1 MILSGILLSPNGEP
15 LASTSVRLIAAI
27 TSAQVLQSIQSVI
40 VTGVNGEYSF
50 SCPNGRYRVQA
61 SGALGMR
68 DIGMITITD
77 DTVTSSLNELL
88 MIESSASH
96 GDPVI
101 AQIGQVI
108 AGLESLDAAVLSAS
122 ESAALAQDSLSDV
135 VSSIDSISTR
145 ISYLPSAPDLQVS
158 QVNPPVLFSDIGLF
172 SKTIGTWKPSS
183 DTAGAVVAL
192 KYSEYFIDTSA
203 GSLLGVSHGI
213 ADFIRVEL
221 NGGGQVSQTYV
232 RESRYG
238 IKDGTLAG
246 TIYSNTH
253 VLEADSDSS
262 GAVSKVVLE
271 HLPDA
276 SSSATWA
283 GEIKAEYLDPRFVLE
298 NKGRFLTSNGY
309 LSPPASMHQ
318 PGRWYTSIGAS
329 AGPTGGVS
337 QGLVVAAPPIRIS
350 RRTTITKLAI
360 EVTAASAS
368 CVASIGLYRSGSDDL
383 PGSLLVSANVSAS
396 TTGIK
401 IANVSITLDAGL
413 YYPAVVCSGAASNP
427 ELRHS
432 AIDFSRMVELYGGD
446 SASPFESDQ
455 DGYLYTVSSGVLP
468 SSFGTP
474 VRFPQSI
481 VPMISISS

>member
-77 DTVTSSLNELL
+77 ETVISNLNELL

-101 AQIGQVI
+101 DQIGQVI
-108 AGLESLDAAVLSAS
+108 AGLETLDAAVLSAS

-135 VSSIDSISTR
+135 VSSIESISTR

-158 QVNPPVLFSDIGLF
+158 QVTPPILFSDIGLF

-183 DTAGAVVAL
+183 DTTGAVVAL
-192 KYSEYFIDTSA
+192 KYSEYFIDTSV

-276 SSSATWA
+276 
-283 GEIKAEYLDPRFVLE
+283 I
-298 NKGRFLTSNGY
+298 
-309 LSPPASMHQ
+309 
-318 PGRWYTSIGAS
+318 
-329 AGPTGGVS
+329 
-337 QGLVVAAPPIRIS
+337 
-350 RRTTITKLAI
+350 
-360 EVTAASAS
+360 
-368 CVASIGLYRSGSDDL
+368 
-383 PGSLLVSANVSAS
+383 
-396 TTGIK
+396 
-401 IANVSITLDAGL
+401 
-413 YYPAVVCSGAASNP
+413 
-427 ELRHS
+427 
-432 AIDFSRMVELYGGD
+432 
-446 SASPFESDQ
+446 
-455 DGYLYTVSSGVLP
+455 
-468 SSFGTP
+468 
-474 VRFPQSI
+474 
-481 VPMISISS
+481 